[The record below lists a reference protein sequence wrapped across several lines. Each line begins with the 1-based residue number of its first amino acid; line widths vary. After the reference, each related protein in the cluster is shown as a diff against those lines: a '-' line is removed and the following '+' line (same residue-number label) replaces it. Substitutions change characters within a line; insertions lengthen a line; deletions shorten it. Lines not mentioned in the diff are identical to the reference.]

1 MTFVGRM
8 SALRTPRAF
17 LVSVLTSFVLAAQY
31 LAGDLAG
38 RQVYKHGFDTGFDL
52 FDQMVVRQLS
62 PFYGT
67 LLRLGDV
74 PSDSRGDAVVSFL
87 AGAALAL
94 FLAWLVIWMVAR
106 GGSLAALFGTWFAAM
121 AATCAGALLST
132 LLYAGS
138 NDLDGAARQQMI
150 GFAIDHGLHWGFFF
164 GWVPGVAAALLATM
178 FRKPAAYSGGPSEA
192 EGQQIPVPHQPFD
205 YLPARPPHQGAQ
217 PGPDPGQ
224 QQGQQAF
231 PPYRS

>member
-1 MTFVGRM
+1 M
-8 SALRTPRAF
+8 RTPRAF
-17 LVSVLTSFVLAAQY
+17 LVSVLTTFVLAAQY

-38 RQVYKHGFDTGFDL
+38 QQVYKHGFDTDFGTGFDL

-67 LLRLGDV
+67 LLGLGDV
-74 PSDSRGDAVVSFL
+74 SPGSRGDAAISFL
-87 AGAALAL
+87 AGAVLAL

-121 AATCAGALLST
+121 AATCSGAVLSA
-132 LLYAGS
+132 LLYAGA
-138 NDLDGAARQQMI
+138 NDLDGVARQQMI
-150 GFAIDHGLHWGFFF
+150 GAAIGHGLQWGFFY
-164 GWVPGVAAALLATM
+164 GWVPGLAAALLAAM
-178 FRKPAAYSGGPSEA
+178 FRKPVAPGPGEPGGE
-192 EGQQIPVPHQPFD
+192 QIPVPHQPFD

-217 PGPDPGQ
+217 PGPYPGE

-231 PPYRS
+231 PPYDS